1 MVMFGIRSR
10 VRTAVVDLS
19 AFQPAMGEAVDRF
32 ARKASRVDL
41 RRQSVLERRALF
53 FERKAVDIRRRI
65 PSLSGRHPVPH
76 RLALPPRLSRRRPLT
91 VLERRRRLEGGGGR
105 PPFAESVERG
115 AQRVAAAI
123 RERLLAL
130 RRSLEGLRER
140 LSGIAGSRRRGW
152 Y

>member
-1 MVMFGIRSR
+1 MFGIRSR
-10 VRTAVVDLS
+10 VRTALLELS
-19 AFQPAMGEAVDRF
+19 EFQPALGGTIDRF
-32 ARKASRVDL
+32 ARKARRVDL
-41 RRQSVLERRALF
+41 RRRSSLERRALY
-53 FERKAVDIRRRI
+53 FERKAFDIRRRM

-76 RLALPPRLSRRRPLT
+76 RLALPPRLSSRRRPLT
-91 VLERRRRLEGGGGR
+91 VLERRRLLEGRGGR

-130 RRSLEGLRER
+130 RRSLLALRQR
-140 LSGIAGSRRRGW
+140 LSGIAGSRRRGA

>member
-1 MVMFGIRSR
+1 MFGIRSR
-10 VRTAVVDLS
+10 VRTALLDLS
-19 AFQPAMGEAVDRF
+19 AIQPAMAEAVDRF
-32 ARKASRVDL
+32 ARKAGRVDL
-41 RRQSVLERRALF
+41 RRQSVLERRALYL
-53 FERKAVDIRRRI
+53 ERKASNIRRRL
-65 PSLSGRHPVPH
+65 PSLSGRHPMPH

-91 VLERRRRLEGGGGR
+91 VLERQRRLEGRGGR

-130 RRSLEGLRER
+130 RRGLQSLRDR
-140 LSGIAGSRRRGW
+140 LSGIAGSRRQGW

>member
-10 VRTAVVDLS
+10 VRTALLDLS
-19 AFQPAMGEAVDRF
+19 ALQPAMAGTFDRF
-32 ARKASRVDL
+32 ARKVRRVDL
-41 RRQSVLERRALF
+41 RRRSVLERRAHY
-53 FERKAVDIRRRI
+53 FERKAVDIRRRL

-91 VLERRRRLEGGGGR
+91 VLERQRRLEGRGGR
-105 PPFAESVERG
+105 PPFADSVERG

-130 RRSLEGLRER
+130 RRSLLELRQR
-140 LSGIAGSRRRGW
+140 LSGIAGSRQGR